1 MAAAPQDEA
10 SRVTLEAW
18 LVTDVG
24 VVREHN
30 EDAAYMEPANG
41 FFIVADGMGG
51 HAAGEVASAMAVDT
65 VRKTLEGARRE
76 IELFKRSPTDAGRR
90 GIVQLLQSAVLS
102 AHQAVFQ
109 RGQHEADK
117 AGMGTTLDVVLI
129 AGPEAFVA
137 HVGDSRTYLVRDG
150 RSSQITT
157 DHTVAEVL
165 VIEGKLTIEEAQ
177 VSPLRTIL
185 VNAIGVSADVGV
197 EMAHVTLK
205 RGDRL
210 LLCSDGL
217 HDYFPIEE
225 EIAQKLSADAPGD
238 ALRDMVELAKTRGG
252 HDNITGVAVQVTDVL
267 EAVPAQ
273 LEGEHTQPVDA
284 GATNPFASDEPTETA
299 LIEPSATPP
308 KLVTSARTPQ
318 ELKATQP
325 MRIVDDDEAAD
336 PVADTIPPADE
347 PPKLAPPPA
356 PGESAADAAAGGRA
370 AHTPEGE
377 ARGDARA
384 DSASDAKSEAE
395 PDANRAKADAKLD
408 AKGDARLEAKSDA
421 RPDTRDAGLEAGGGQ
436 APDTAGETR
445 REASSET
452 RPQAGAGT
460 STADAGSDSVG
471 DVTADDTIDA
481 PVEPHANGNDGKT
494 SASDDAAPASEAA
507 GDLAVTESGR
517 TRVPRNGKDAGN

>member
-1 MAAAPQDEA
+1 MAAALQDEA

-24 VVREHN
+24 IVREHN
-30 EDAAYMEPANG
+30 EDSAYMEPTNG

-51 HAAGEVASAMAVDT
+51 HAAGEVASAMAVDS
-65 VRKTLEGARRE
+65 VRKSLEGERTQ
-76 IELFKRSPTDAGRR
+76 IETFKRAPTDAGRR

-217 HDYFPIEE
+217 HDYFPVEE
-225 EIAQKLSADAPGD
+225 EIAQKLSEDAPGD
-238 ALRDMVELAKTRGG
+238 ALKEMVELAKTRGG
-252 HDNITGVAVQVTDVL
+252 HDNITGVAVQVTDVI
-267 EAVPAQ
+267 EAVPGQ
-273 LEGEHTQPVDA
+273 VDGELTQPVGDA
-284 GATNPFASDEPTETA
+284 GNNPFASDEPTETA
-299 LIEPSATPP
+299 FIEPMPALVKVTTTP
-308 KLVTSARTPQ
+308 RTPAQ
-318 ELKATQP
+318 LKSTQP
-325 MRIVDDDEAAD
+325 MRVLEDDED
-336 PVADTIPPADE
+336 EDEGTADTIPPADK
-347 PPKLAPPPA
+347 PKAK
-356 PGESAADAAAGGRA
+356 AADAKPEAAA
-370 AHTPEGE
+370 
-377 ARGDARA
+377 DAKTDPVAKPAPVA
-384 DSASDAKSEAE
+384 DSKAAADLGNEETIDAPLDGKPAE
-395 PDANRAKADAKLD
+395 PAKADA
-408 AKGDARLEAKSDA
+408 
-421 RPDTRDAGLEAGGGQ
+421 DAGKTDPGEIAT
-436 APDTAGETR
+436 ADTA
-445 REASSET
+445 
-452 RPQAGAGT
+452 QL
-460 STADAGSDSVG
+460 
-471 DVTADDTIDA
+471 
-481 PVEPHANGNDGKT
+481 PVPKD
-494 SASDDAAPASEAA
+494 
-507 GDLAVTESGR
+507 
-517 TRVPRNGKDAGN
+517 KDAG

>member
-1 MAAAPQDEA
+1 MAAAPLDEA

-24 VVREHN
+24 IVREHN
-30 EDAAYMEPANG
+30 EDSAYMEPANG

-65 VRKTLEGARRE
+65 VRKSLEGERDQ
-76 IELFKRSPTDAGRR
+76 IELFKRAPTDAGRR

-117 AGMGTTLDVVLI
+117 AGMGTTLDVVLV

-217 HDYFPIEE
+217 HDYFPAEE
-225 EIAQKLSADAPGD
+225 EIAQKLSADAPGE
-238 ALRDMVELAKTRGG
+238 ALQEMVDLAKTRGG
-252 HDNITGVAVQVTDVL
+252 HDNITGVAVQVTEVI

-273 LEGEHTQPVDA
+273 VDGEHTHPVD
-284 GATNPFASDEPTETA
+284 GLGGNPFASDEPTETA
-299 LIEPSATPP
+299 FIEPMPALVKVTTSTP
-308 KLVTSARTPQ
+308 RTPAQ
-318 ELKATQP
+318 LKSTQP
-325 MRIVDDDEAAD
+325 MRVMDDDEGT
-336 PVADTIPPADE
+336 ADTIPPADK
-347 PPKLAPPPA
+347 PKAK
-356 PGESAADAAAGGRA
+356 AAENLGTDETIDIKVDDAA
-370 AHTPEGE
+370 
-377 ARGDARA
+377 
-384 DSASDAKSEAE
+384 
-395 PDANRAKADAKLD
+395 
-408 AKGDARLEAKSDA
+408 LEAK
-421 RPDTRDAGLEAGGGQ
+421 PDGAAK
-436 APDTAGETR
+436 PDGVAKPADE
-445 REASSET
+445 SS
-452 RPQAGAGT
+452 
-460 STADAGSDSVG
+460 
-471 DVTADDTIDA
+471 
-481 PVEPHANGNDGKT
+481 
-494 SASDDAAPASEAA
+494 DAAPAEIETADT
-507 GDLAVTESGR
+507 GQIRIPKDQ
-517 TRVPRNGKDAGN
+517 DAG

>member
-1 MAAAPQDEA
+1 MAAALQDEA

-284 GATNPFASDEPTETA
+284 PAANPFASDEPTETA
-299 LIEPSATPP
+299 LIEHSGAPP
-308 KLVTSARTPQ
+308 KLVTTPPRTPH

-325 MRIVDDDEAAD
+325 MRIVGDDEAAD
-336 PVADTIPPADE
+336 PVADTIPPTDE
-347 PPKLAPPPA
+347 PAKLAPPPGQA
-356 PGESAADAAAGGRA
+356 E
-370 AHTPEGE
+370 PEGTDDAPAGSAEAKPEAKAEAKPDGKLDSDEDARLE
-377 ARGDARA
+377 ARSEARPDTESKAKPHTDGDG
-384 DSASDAKSEAE
+384 DAKSEAKG
-395 PDANRAKADAKLD
+395 DDAKLD
-408 AKGDARLEAKSDA
+408 AK
-421 RPDTRDAGLEAGGGQ
+421 
-436 APDTAGETR
+436 
-445 REASSET
+445 SET
-452 RPQAGAGT
+452 RSEGEAKGEPSAQ
-460 STADAGSDSVG
+460 G

-481 PVEPHANGNDGKT
+481 PVEPHANGNDGKAGT
-494 SASDDAAPASEAA
+494 SDDAAPAAEAA
-507 GDLAVTESGR
+507 PGDLAVADSGR
-517 TRVPRNGKDAGN
+517 TRAPRNGKDAG